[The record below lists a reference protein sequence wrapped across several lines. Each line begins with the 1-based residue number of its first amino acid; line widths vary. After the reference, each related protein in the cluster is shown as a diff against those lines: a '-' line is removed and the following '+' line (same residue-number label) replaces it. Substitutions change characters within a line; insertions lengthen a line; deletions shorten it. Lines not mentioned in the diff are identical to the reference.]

1 MPEVKILWMRKRWLK
16 RLGQGRRIDGAGDN
30 VALRGLVFA
39 DIEAS
44 GLQYLSYPI
53 EVGWAWVEEL
63 HVEARSI
70 LIKPTQQWLSWKT
83 GWNEDAEQAPSEN
96 CESHR

>member
-1 MPEVKILWMRKRWLK
+1 MAPK
-16 RLGQGRRIDGAGDN
+16 
-30 VALRGLVFA
+30 GLVFA

-53 EVGWAWVEEL
+53 EVGWAWVEGS

-70 LIKPTQQWLSWKT
+70 LIKPTNEWMRWQT
-83 GWNEDAEQAPSEN
+83 GWSEDAE
-96 CESHR
+96 